1 MDKKNV
7 IEEVLVVDEEIK
19 ETETVEEEVAPIEDD
34 KDKKEEN
41 ADSEIVE
48 EEIDVE
54 ALIKE
59 NEDLKAQLEKI
70 QAQQV
75 VEEKSEKELELEQ
88 RELKLWNKEVSIVLK
103 ENGLD
108 AFIDFIKVGVGED
121 KALLEQVGKLK
132 EIVGDIEMKNSYKP
146 TDNKAV
152 DEYSIARKN
161 RDVKSMIGSKIK

>member
-1 MDKKNV
+1 MAKKKV
-7 IEEVLVVDEEIK
+7 IEEVLGVDEEIK
-19 ETETVEEEVAPIEDD
+19 KTDTVEEEVAPIEDE
-34 KDKKEEN
+34 KEEN

-59 NEDLKAQLEKI
+59 NEDLKAQLAEMET
-70 QAQQV
+70 QLV
-75 VEEKSEKELELEQ
+75 DEEKSEKEIELEQ
-88 RELKLWNKEVSIVLK
+88 REQKLWNKEVSIVLK

-108 AFIDFIKVGVGED
+108 AFIDFIKVDVGDD
-121 KALLEQVGKLK
+121 KALLEQVSKLK

-161 RDVKSMIGSKIK
+161 KDVKSMISSKIK

>member
-7 IEEVLVVDEEIK
+7 IEEVLVDEEIK
-19 ETETVEEEVAPIEDD
+19 ETDTVEEEVAPIEDD
-34 KDKKEEN
+34 KDIKEGN

-48 EEIDVE
+48 EEVDID
-54 ALIKE
+54 ALVKE
-59 NEDLKAQLEKI
+59 NEDLKAQLKEI

-75 VEEKSEKELELEQ
+75 VEEKSEKEIELEQ

>member
-1 MDKKNV
+1 MAKKNV

-19 ETETVEEEVAPIEDD
+19 ETDTVEEEVAPIDD
-34 KDKKEEN
+34 ENEEN

-48 EEIDVE
+48 EEEVDVD

-59 NEDLKAQLEKI
+59 NEDLKAQLAEI
-70 QAQQV
+70 ETQQV
-75 VEEKSEKELELEQ
+75 EEEKSEKEIELEQ
-88 RELKLWNKEVSIVLK
+88 REQKLWHKEVSIVLK

-108 AFIDFIKVGVGED
+108 AFIDFIKVDVGED
-121 KALLEQVGKLK
+121 KALLEQVSKLK
-132 EIVGDIEMKNSYKP
+132 GIVGDIEMKNSYKP

-161 RDVKSMIGSKIK
+161 KDVKSMIGSKIK

>member
-1 MDKKNV
+1 MAKKKV

-19 ETETVEEEVAPIEDD
+19 ETDAVEEEVAPIEDEN
-34 KDKKEEN
+34 EEN

-48 EEIDVE
+48 EVEEVDVD

-59 NEDLKAQLEKI
+59 NEDLKAQLAEI
-70 QAQQV
+70 QTQEV
-75 VEEKSEKELELEQ
+75 EEEKSEKEIELEQ
-88 RELKLWNKEVSIVLK
+88 REQKLWNKEVSIVLK

-108 AFIDFIKVGVGED
+108 AFIDFIKVDVGED
-121 KALLEQVGKLK
+121 KALLEQVSKLK

-161 RDVKSMIGSKIK
+161 KDVKSMIGSKIK

>member
-1 MDKKNV
+1 MAKKNV

-19 ETETVEEEVAPIEDD
+19 ETDTVEEEVAPIED
-34 KDKKEEN
+34 KNEEN

-48 EEIDVE
+48 EEEVDVD

-59 NEDLKAQLEKI
+59 NEDLKAQLEEIKS
-70 QAQQV
+70 QQV
-75 VEEKSEKELELEQ
+75 EEEKSEKEIELEQ
-88 RELKLWNKEVSIVLK
+88 REQKLWNKEVSIVLK

-108 AFIDFIKVGVGED
+108 AFIDFIKVDVGED
-121 KALLEQVGKLK
+121 KALLEQVSKLK
-132 EIVGDIEMKNSYKP
+132 GIVGDIEMKNSYKP

-161 RDVKSMIGSKIK
+161 KDVKSMIGSKIK